1 MNPHTNSNQYAHER
15 CIFDC
20 INSKFAEKL
29 RICEPYS
36 WQATIRKI
44 KKYTQIRELFDEI
57 EMKIV
62 ADASNL
68 QGLHCPNSSRSNY
81 IAESFEEEFQLKRDK
96 LADLTIEIV
105 VQLTDIIFE

>member
-1 MNPHTNSNQYAHER
+1 
-15 CIFDC
+15 
-20 INSKFAEKL
+20 
-29 RICEPYS
+29 
-36 WQATIRKI
+36 
-44 KKYTQIRELFDEI
+44 
-57 EMKIV
+57 MKIV